1 MAFGEEVPTRCL
13 RRLSGNGV
21 EARHQAGRFAMYPV
35 VYWTGIT
42 LFVAWIVFS
51 AYSAFNGL

>member
-1 MAFGEEVPTRCL
+1 MSEDMVTRPGRVP
-13 RRLSGNGV
+13 GD
-21 EARHQAGRFAMYPV
+21 AMYRV
-35 VYWTGIT
+35 VYWTGVT